1 MDESELEIGASM
13 RVTSPLMRCIRSPTR
28 MPSKKA
34 MSCVAQYL
42 LLVVVVVVV
51 LPLLWARLLDDGA
64 EGALSRLDGDVARDE
79 HER

>member
-28 MPSKKA
+28 IPSKKA

-42 LLVVVVVVV
+42 LLVVVVVV
-51 LPLLWARLLDDGA
+51 LPLLWAHLLDDGA

>member
-28 MPSKKA
+28 IPSKKA

-42 LLVVVVVVV
+42 LLVVVVVV
-51 LPLLWARLLDDGA
+51 LLLLWARLLDDGA